1 VAPGLRIRA
10 PRGATAGWAV
20 AAAILVLD
28 QLSKWWI
35 VAAVMRPP
43 RVIEIMPFLNLAMV
57 WNRGVTFGLLGTGGE
72 AMRWALVALSLA
84 IVAVLAV
91 WLARTAQAGLAA
103 ALGAVIG
110 GALGNV
116 MDRLIH
122 GAVADFLDFH
132 AFGWHWPAFNLA
144 DAAIVCGIGWLIL
157 GAFFAE
163 RK

>member
-1 VAPGLRIRA
+1 
-10 PRGATAGWAV
+10 
-20 AAAILVLD
+20 
-28 QLSKWWI
+28 
-35 VAAVMRPP
+35 
-43 RVIEIMPFLNLAMV
+43 
-57 WNRGVTFGLLGTGGE
+57 
-72 AMRWALVALSLA
+72 MRWALVALTLA